1 MRVVALYHPKSDHEG
16 IVLDYIHDYQMHSSG
31 KTIEPISLE
40 TSDGS
45 RIAELYDV
53 TRYPAILA
61 LSDDGQLQH
70 FWQGLPLPM
79 MNEIDVYS
87 QDYDYD
93 MAFAKAA
100 LLSI

>member
-16 IVLDYIHDYQMHSSG
+16 IVLDYIRDYHMRSSG
-31 KTIEPISLE
+31 KEIEPISLE
-40 TSDGS
+40 TIEGS
-45 RIAELYDV
+45 SMAELYDV
-53 TRYPAILA
+53 TIYPAILA

-70 FWQGLPLPM
+70 FWQGIPLPL
-79 MNEIDVYS
+79 MNEIDAYS
-87 QDYDYD
+87 QDYDYN